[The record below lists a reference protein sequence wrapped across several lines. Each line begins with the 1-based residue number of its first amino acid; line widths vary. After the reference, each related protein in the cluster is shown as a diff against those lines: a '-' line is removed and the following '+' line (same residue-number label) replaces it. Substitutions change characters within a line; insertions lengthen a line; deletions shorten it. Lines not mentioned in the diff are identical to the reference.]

1 VDGSNL
7 GSVVFAD
14 TFFQLDLAQGQETAL
29 NITKNIPSLQVWHTS
44 VKHHENLAKP
54 ILTEKNLDCEQLGER
69 LNYYQDLHGLLPI
82 KDTHQDVFQQEAL
95 TLWGVKI
102 VFYEKGIILVD

>member
-1 VDGSNL
+1 M
-7 GSVVFAD
+7 
-14 TFFQLDLAQGQETAL
+14 
-29 NITKNIPSLQVWHTS
+29 
-44 VKHHENLAKP
+44 
-54 ILTEKNLDCEQLGER
+54 DCEHLGER